1 MHQFDYTER
10 ITNFFYKIH
19 QVPLFTIQLDCC
31 KMPPSNQIALV
42 WRKNLHKMLNFLN
55 LIETGIKG
63 FVRDVNQKPIRSAL
77 IRVAG
82 DSLVYQV
89 TKNLAH
95 FRIVLPEGAV
105 TFEVS
110 AEGYIKRFFP
120 VVLNR
125 NMIMDMGDVVLT
137 SDGNNEPVTGIVSVV
152 EEKSNDVKPVPANLK
167 SIGDV
172 SGKFDCQNNSCNL
185 F

>member
-1 MHQFDYTER
+1 
-10 ITNFFYKIH
+10 
-19 QVPLFTIQLDCC
+19 
-31 KMPPSNQIALV
+31 MPPANQIALV

-82 DSLVYQV
+82 DDLTYRV

-105 TFEVS
+105 NFEVG
-110 AEGYIKRFFP
+110 AEGYVKRFFP

-125 NMIMDMGDVVLT
+125 DMIMDMGDVVLT
-137 SDGNNEPVTGIVSVV
+137 AEGGSEPITGVVSVV
-152 EEKSNDVKPVPANLK
+152 EEKSNDVKPAVANVK
-167 SIGDV
+167 SVGEV
-172 SGKFDCQNNSCNL
+172 SGKFFFL
-185 F
+185 